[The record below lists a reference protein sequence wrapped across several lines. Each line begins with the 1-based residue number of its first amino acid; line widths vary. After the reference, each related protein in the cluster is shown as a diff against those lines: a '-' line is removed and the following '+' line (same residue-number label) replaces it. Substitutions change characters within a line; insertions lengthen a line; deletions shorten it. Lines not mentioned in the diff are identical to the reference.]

1 VLGQTSVC
9 FAQPNFHSQAKNNMR
24 IEPLADHPHLIV
36 EIAKL
41 LHEEWGA
48 FPPWASL
55 PAIEVRLTAGAQLHD
70 VPFTVVALS
79 ATNHVLGTASVKLF
93 ELPSHHDKTHWL
105 GEVFIPKAFRGR
117 GIGSALITGCVR
129 RSIDIGIQ
137 ALYLY
142 TPDQQ
147 KLYERFGW
155 REEEQAMVDG
165 EAVSVMV
172 RLAAPNAPGPQC

>member
-1 VLGQTSVC
+1 MGRLPTVGFVTGHRGATVSRCAIAPCTIHNGGLVRCG
-9 FAQPNFHSQAKNNMR
+9 R
-24 IEPLADHPHLIV
+24 IS
-36 EIAKL
+36 
-41 LHEEWGA
+41 
-48 FPPWASL
+48 WA
-55 PAIEVRLTAGAQLHD
+55 
-70 VPFTVVALS
+70 
-79 ATNHVLGTASVKLF
+79 ASVKLF

-105 GEVFIPKAFRGR
+105 GEVFIPTALRGR
-117 GIGSALITGCVR
+117 GIGAALINDCVR

-155 REEEQAMVDG
+155 REVEQAMVDG

-172 RLAAPNAPGPQC
+172 RLAAPKAPSPQW

>member
-1 VLGQTSVC
+1 MGFVTGYRGTADSGCAIASCAIHRGGLV
-9 FAQPNFHSQAKNNMR
+9 R
-24 IEPLADHPHLIV
+24 YEPL
-36 EIAKL
+36 
-41 LHEEWGA
+41 
-48 FPPWASL
+48 
-55 PAIEVRLTAGAQLHD
+55 
-70 VPFTVVALS
+70 
-79 ATNHVLGTASVKLF
+79 LGTASVKLF

-105 GEVFIPKAFRGR
+105 GEVFIPKVMRGR
-117 GIGSALITGCVR
+117 GIGSALITDCVR

-155 REEEQAMVDG
+155 REVEQSMVDG

-172 RLAAPNAPGPQC
+172 RLAAPKAPLTAYQ

>member
-1 VLGQTSVC
+1 
-9 FAQPNFHSQAKNNMR
+9 MR
-24 IEPLADHPHLIV
+24 IEPLANHPHLIG
-36 EIAKL
+36 EIAQL

-55 PAIEVRLTAGAQLHD
+55 PAIEARLTAGAQLHHA
-70 VPFTVVALS
+70 PFTTVALS
-79 ATNHVLGTASVKLF
+79 AADELLGTASVKLF
-93 ELPSHHDKTHWL
+93 ELPRHHDKTHWL
-105 GEVFIPKAFRGR
+105 GEVFIPTALRGR
-117 GIGSALITGCVR
+117 GIGAALINDSVR

-155 REEEQAMVDG
+155 REVEQAMVDG

-172 RLAAPNAPGPQC
+172 RLAAHKAPMTAYQ

>member
-1 VLGQTSVC
+1 
-9 FAQPNFHSQAKNNMR
+9 MR
-24 IEPLADHPHLIV
+24 IEPLADHQYLIG

-55 PAIEVRLTAGAQLHD
+55 PTIKARLTAGAQLHRA
-70 VPFTVVALS
+70 PFTTVALS
-79 ATNHVLGTASVKLF
+79 AADELLGTASVKLF
-93 ELPSHHDKTHWL
+93 ELPNHHDKSHWL
-105 GEVFIPKAFRGR
+105 GEVFIPKPLRGR
-117 GIGSALITGCVR
+117 GIGSALINDCVR

-155 REEEQAMVDG
+155 REVEQAMVDG

-172 RLAAPNAPGPQC
+172 RLAAPNAPGPQW